1 MQSKRLTTVNLSD
14 LPETIDKSTS
24 QTEVFDLNATYLQIL
39 KYEVTQATEISES
52 IQSIL
57 PVQMSIMFLLTSKAF
72 TRA

>member
-24 QTEVFDLNATYLQIL
+24 QTEVFDFNATYLQIL